1 MSRRL
6 AGANAFQGVAE
17 TLLSWDGMLHLTIQQ
32 FMSRSPHTIAHDQPL
47 TAAHKLMRAHDIRHL
62 PVLDGGQLVGLLS
75 QRDLH
80 LIESLEDVDPDQV
93 TVSEAMTTD
102 VFAVAPRASLRKVAT
117 EMATRKLGS
126 AVVVDD
132 NAIVGVFTTIDA
144 LDVLV
149 SVLQTQGPAL

>member
-1 MSRRL
+1 
-6 AGANAFQGVAE
+6 
-17 TLLSWDGMLHLTIQQ
+17 
-32 FMSRSPHTIAHDQPL
+32 MSRSPHTIAHDQPL